1 MPKSQKGLLLTVIIF
16 SCCGWRSPSPSLPAL
31 LLLIIV
37 VALWTME
44 YDSCPAI
51 APFLGYMGV
60 AAAIVFASEFPLF
73 ENPYHRSF
81 CAQETIMLIPP
92 FSLMPRFVFTD
103 VGAAH
108 GTSKAGVGIMNAGIE
123 SPDLIWRNLIP
134 VVMAGVNGIYGLIT
148 AIILVGSISG
158 PSGGDG
164 YYTYSLY
171 TGAAHLAAGL
181 CCGLS
186 GLGSGMCIG
195 IAGDAAVNACG
206 AWAAEAKRPSRG
218 FDAKSGKRKA
228 GGGDKLFVSMVLIQ
242 VFAGNVALYGLI
254 ASILL
259 SQQVYYCGQN

>member
-1 MPKSQKGLLLTVIIF
+1 M
-16 SCCGWRSPSPSLPAL
+16 
-31 LLLIIV
+31 
-37 VALWTME
+37 
-44 YDSCPAI
+44 
-51 APFLGYMGV
+51 
-60 AAAIVFASEFPLF
+60 LF
-73 ENPYHRSF
+73 THLNLSI
-81 CAQETIMLIPP
+81 CTI
-92 FSLMPRFVFTD
+92 D

-108 GTSKAGVGIMNAGIE
+108 GTAKAGVGIMTSGIQ
-123 SPDLIWRNLIP
+123 SPELIWRNLIP

-148 AIILVGSISG
+148 AIIIVGAISG
-158 PSGGDG
+158 PQGEGN
-164 YYTYSLY
+164 YTYSLY

-206 AWAAEAKRPSRG
+206 TWSVESKRPRRTG
-218 FDAKSGKRKA
+218 GRFDMKSAKSKS

-259 SQQVYYCGQN
+259 SQQVWYCGEG